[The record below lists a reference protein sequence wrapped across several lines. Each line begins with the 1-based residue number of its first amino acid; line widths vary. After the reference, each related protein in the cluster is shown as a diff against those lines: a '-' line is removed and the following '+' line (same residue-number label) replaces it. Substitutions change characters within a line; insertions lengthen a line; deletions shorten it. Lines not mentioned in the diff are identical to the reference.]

1 MTRLLVL
8 RHGKTTWNLEKRIQG
23 RQDIEL
29 CSEGIAELE
38 SRQIPSKFNT
48 FRCVTSPLKRARET
62 AALLK
67 ASDPRLEQTLIEMDW
82 GDWEGKRL
90 PELRAEL
97 GPKMSENEARGFN
110 MTPPHG
116 ESPAQVM
123 ERLRPWIAELQ
134 EDTIAV
140 THKGV
145 IRAIL
150 ALSFGWDMKEP
161 FAEKID
167 WSAAHLFSVSDTKQ
181 IKAEQ
186 LNISLENL

>member
-1 MTRLLVL
+1 MARLLVL
-8 RHGKTTWNLEKRIQG
+8 RHGKTSWNLEKRIQG
-23 RQDIEL
+23 QRDIEL
-29 CSEGIAELE
+29 CSEGVAELE
-38 SRQIPSKFNT
+38 AQQIPAEFSSFNW
-48 FRCVTSPLKRARET
+48 VTSPLKRARET
-62 AALLK
+62 AAILD
-67 ASDPRLEQTLIEMDW
+67 ASNPRQEPALIEMDW
-82 GDWEGKRL
+82 GDWEGRRL
-90 PELRAEL
+90 SELRLEL
-97 GPKMSENEARGFN
+97 GPKMAENEAQGLN
-110 MTPPHG
+110 MIPPNG

-123 ERLRPWIAELQ
+123 DRLVPWLFGLQ

-150 ALSFGWDMKEP
+150 ALSFGWDMKNP
-161 FAEKID
+161 FVEKID